1 MSEKILFNCNY
12 ITSHKRNTQV
22 LLTPA
27 CTNSGDA
34 QYSDNQESTGV
45 NGSEEIQELIRTG
58 ISHISQEQL
67 QQQSPGV
74 WPHYSL
80 ACSPTLHVLT
90 PFFCY
95 FPLLQPLQNLHLYKM
110 CIVICLSPCRNSL

>member
-12 ITSHKRNTQV
+12 ITSHKRDTQV

-27 CTNSGDA
+27 YTNSGDA

-67 QQQSPGV
+67 
-74 WPHYSL
+74 
-80 ACSPTLHVLT
+80 
-90 PFFCY
+90 
-95 FPLLQPLQNLHLYKM
+95 
-110 CIVICLSPCRNSL
+110 